1 LPVSF
6 ISCAFERADNLGA
19 YRIPPETGL
28 LIPSDFINYVIELYT
43 WGLVAWMGRVRLSQ
57 IFLNVAYYLLISCV
71 AEFRPLIIGGFF
83 KVVASLVFACLLAF
97 VVVHS
102 PDIYKLV
109 ADCLR
114 PLAIPLFSLVVDRRW
129 ADRSQTNIVVTNEP
143 SLSRERFRT
152 NI

>member
-1 LPVSF
+1 MRRDRF
-6 ISCAFERADNLGA
+6 
-19 YRIPPETGL
+19 
-28 LIPSDFINYVIELYT
+28 
-43 WGLVAWMGRVRLSQ
+43 SQ

-83 KVVASLVFACLLAF
+83 KVVASLVLGCLLVF

-109 ADCLR
+109 TDCLR
-114 PLAIPLFSLVVDRRW
+114 PLAIPLFSLVVDPRW

-143 SLSRERFRT
+143 SLSHLFQRPPPIFSL
-152 NI
+152 